1 MKQAEALIR
10 LREALAAVAP
20 ELGDRLPPERLL
32 ARQIGC
38 GRSTL
43 RAALDVLEDAN
54 EVWRHVG
61 QGTFRGPRPVRL
73 PIRDRFLIEGAAP
86 QDLMQARLLLEP
98 AVAAAA
104 ASAASETDVHFLYG
118 RVQAGRKAAGRS
130 ACEQADDAFHLGVAQ
145 VARNPVLT
153 GLMKFLSGAR
163 RRAAWQREWDRVYR
177 RLGVAEFQTEHS
189 AQHARIVDAIAAGDG
204 AAAAETM
211 RAHLELIQSVM
222 TVPPPTG

>member
-1 MKQAEALIR
+1 MPPRGADSR
-10 LREALAAVAP
+10 LDHGASGASSS
-20 ELGDRLPPERLL
+20 
-32 ARQIGC
+32 
-38 GRSTL
+38 GRKT
-43 RAALDVLEDAN
+43 
-54 EVWRHVG
+54 
-61 QGTFRGPRPVRL
+61 
-73 PIRDRFLIEGAAP
+73 GAA
-86 QDLMQARLLLEP
+86 R
-98 AVAAAA
+98 
-104 ASAASETDVHFLYG
+104 SAPGAM
-118 RVQAGRKAAGRS
+118 AGRS